1 MSTLFDGRDFLYG
14 VCKYTA
20 HA

>member
-1 MSTLFDGRDFLYG
+1 MSTLFDRRGFLYG